1 MRQWSKTIP
10 CCVIVCTKIVT
21 QTKTGKEDG
30 ETDSS
35 LQRENIRGRKGET
48 TANFNLRTST
58 FLRLGVSSLIENLGT
73 LCRNGNISF
82 RSGEFLGRQK
92 RLGFYSGNDNEIRC
106 NSDFQAASFQFQFGF
121 LANIFH
127 LYFVYSNYNA
137 DNWHQNTSGHNQI

>member
-1 MRQWSKTIP
+1 MSLRQRRERKTE
-10 CCVIVCTKIVT
+10 K
-21 QTKTGKEDG
+21 QTA
-30 ETDSS
+30 
-35 LQRENIRGRKGET
+35 LYREKRKGET

-58 FLRLGVSSLIENLGT
+58 FLRLGVSGLIENLGT

-82 RSGEFLGRQK
+82 RSGELLGRQK
-92 RLGFYSGNDNEIRC
+92 RLGFYSGNDTEITC
-106 NSDFQAASFQFQFGF
+106 NFDFQAASLSVSICF